1 MKQLILS
8 TVLCGVISGIA
19 YIQPAVAAETS
30 PIQSIVVQQGNEVS
44 GEGQAL
50 LDLFKKDVLP
60 SELILSAQPS
70 ITTQGMGYVVT
81 VPQSTLP
88 DEQKTVVPEYQV
100 VFNRSSDFNGYPAY
114 EADLTDVAQL
124 SPILYQL
131 MEQNDM
137 SLQRFSYKIVFVPA
151 LNISIGQGMTI
162 DRMVMKNEG
171 KDVLVID
178 KILEK
183 ASVTPLPG
191 QMAKVERA
199 TGVSQFFLNTQLG
212 SVRMD
217 QLTSLFE
224 IPSVSVNTLSL
235 DDVWWVKEA
244 KLTSQISNLRVAS
257 MLLPVQEVSTNV
269 ALNTSLKQTAD
280 LGRMDMTLNLSF
292 KDIAVAQKIPDL
304 DGKLPTYITLSV
316 LVPNLDV
323 KQVQQIVNLNQEIA
337 NEETPPERLAE
348 AEKELDQSVNRLM
361 SQVVVDIKEM
371 ALGSEQYSVV
381 LNGALNQKDKT
392 FKGTLTIVNFD
403 FISPEGTVDE
413 KACNDAR
420 QDADALMEKMAQSQ
434 DNSLFDQTLAAQLK
448 ASQLCEAEPGV
459 LDALRPYMV
468 SAKRTLNAKG
478 QTVDTFDV
486 EYNATGLS
494 LNGKPVVS
502 DETDE
507 EVVEQ
512 TQTETV
518 IETAE
523 PSEPLIP

>member
-1 MKQLILS
+1 MKYLILS
-8 TVLCGVISGIA
+8 TVLCSAVSVMGCV
-19 YIQPAVAAETS
+19 QPAVAAETS
-30 PIQSIVVQQGNEVS
+30 PIQSIVVQQGSEVS

-60 SELILSAQPS
+60 SELVLSAQPS
-70 ITTQGMGYVVT
+70 IAAQESGYVVT

-124 SPILYQL
+124 SPMLYQL

-199 TGVSQFFLNTQLG
+199 TGISQFFLNTQLG

-224 IPSVSVNTLSL
+224 IPSISLNALSL
-235 DDVWWVKEA
+235 ENIWSVKEA
-244 KLTSQISNLRVAS
+244 RVSSDISNLRITS
-257 MLLPVQEVSTNV
+257 MLLPVQEVRTNV
-269 ALNTSLKQTAD
+269 ALNTSFKQTSD
-280 LGRMDMTLNLSF
+280 MGLMDMTLNLSF

-304 DGKLPTYITLSV
+304 DGKLPTYMTLSV
-316 LVPNLDV
+316 SVPNLDV
-323 KQVQQIVNLNQEIA
+323 KQIQQIVNLNQEIA
-337 NEETPPERLAE
+337 NEETAPERLTK
-348 AEKELDQSVNRLM
+348 AEKELDQAMNQLM
-361 SQVVVDIKEM
+361 SQAVVDIKEM
-371 ALGSEQYSVV
+371 ALGSEEYSVA
-381 LNGALNQKDKT
+381 LNGVLNQKDKT
-392 FKGTLTIVNFD
+392 FKGTLTVINFD

-413 KACNDAR
+413 AACDEAR
-420 QDADALMEKMAQSQ
+420 RNADALMEKMAQSQ

-459 LDALRPYMV
+459 LDALRPYMAP
-468 SAKRTLNAKG
+468 AKRTLNAKG
-478 QTVDTFDV
+478 QTVDSFDV
-486 EYNATGLS
+486 EYNSTGLS
-494 LNGKPVVS
+494 LNGTPVLSDAVS
-502 DETDE
+502 E
-507 EVVEQ
+507 EAVEE
-512 TQTETV
+512 TETTV
-518 IETAE
+518 ETA
-523 PSEPLIP
+523 PQPNEPLIP

>member
-1 MKQLILS
+1 MKYLILS
-8 TVLCGVISGIA
+8 TVLCSAVSVMGCV
-19 YIQPAVAAETS
+19 QPAFAAETS
-30 PIQSIVVQQGNEVS
+30 PIQSIVVQQGSEVS

-60 SELILSAQPS
+60 SELVLSAQPS
-70 ITTQGMGYVVT
+70 IAAQESGYVVT

-124 SPILYQL
+124 SPMLYQL

-199 TGVSQFFLNTQLG
+199 TGISQFFLNTQLG

-224 IPSVSVNTLSL
+224 IPSVSVNALSL
-235 DDVWWVKEA
+235 DDVWRVKEA

-269 ALNTSLKQTAD
+269 ALNTLLKQTAD
-280 LGRMDMTLNLSF
+280 VGQMDMALNLSF

-304 DGKLPTYITLSV
+304 DGKLPTYMTLSV
-316 LVPNLDV
+316 SVPNLDV
-323 KQVQQIVNLNQEIA
+323 KQIQQIVNLNQEIA
-337 NEETPPERLAE
+337 NEETAPERLAE
-348 AEKELDQSVNRLM
+348 AEKELDQAMNRLM
-361 SQVVVDIKEM
+361 SQAVVDIKEM
-371 ALGSEQYSVV
+371 ALGSEEYSVA
-381 LNGALNQKDKT
+381 LNGVLNQKDET
-392 FKGTLTIVNFD
+392 FKGTLTVVNFD

-413 KACNDAR
+413 AACDEAR
-420 QDADALMEKMAQSQ
+420 RNADALMEKMAQSQ

-468 SAKRTLNAKG
+468 PAKRTLNAKG
-478 QTVDTFDV
+478 QTVDSFDV
-486 EYNATGLS
+486 EYNSTGLS
-494 LNGKPVVS
+494 LNGTPVLSDAVS
-502 DETDE
+502 E
-507 EVVEQ
+507 EAVEE
-512 TQTETV
+512 TETTV
-518 IETAE
+518 ETV
-523 PSEPLIP
+523 PQSNEPLIP